1 MAILRPKYC
10 ILTIWRHTNL
20 SNIWIN
26 FVRSMLKSFKK
37 GSHSYIPDF
46 DSRIPRCWNDIFFIR
61 SDSCWKYVSVVCITQ
76 FKYTFFR
83 IIAPILDI
91 VLMTSDKKAFCVW
104 DMHIETFGFKL
115 DISYIFLATYVPK
128 SYQSIQ
134 RSCQNLFVCWH
145 KLRGCYKICMSS
157 EREFLL
163 HGLFFFQLKHSQFVV
178 SLTWN

>member
-1 MAILRPKYC
+1 
-10 ILTIWRHTNL
+10 
-20 SNIWIN
+20 
-26 FVRSMLKSFKK
+26 
-37 GSHSYIPDF
+37 
-46 DSRIPRCWNDIFFIR
+46 
-61 SDSCWKYVSVVCITQ
+61 
-76 FKYTFFR
+76 
-83 IIAPILDI
+83 
-91 VLMTSDKKAFCVW
+91 LMTCDKKAFCVW

-134 RSCQNLFVCWH
+134 RSCQNLFIRWH
-145 KLRGCYKICMSS
+145 KLRWCYKICMSS